1 MAPVA
6 TESTAHADGRVG
18 RRIENYAGFWQK
30 DLSKE
35 AGQDTE
41 NRLANYTDVING
53 ECFVSC
59 RVVHF
64 PLRLSPASSVVA
76 CWLLVRSGSVSY
88 RCARH

>member
-30 DLSKE
+30 DLSQE
-35 AGQDTE
+35 DGQDTE

-53 ECFVSC
+53 EFFLRSSLCMCSVLFAAYLSLWGVGRKCRKMSC
-59 RVVHF
+59 
-64 PLRLSPASSVVA
+64 SA
-76 CWLLVRSGSVSY
+76 RST
-88 RCARH
+88 

>member
-53 ECFVSC
+53 ECFVLCRLPAPSC
-59 RVVHF
+59 S
-64 PLRLSPASSVVA
+64 SPAF
-76 CWLLVRSGSVSY
+76 
-88 RCARH
+88 ARWSMFHSERGGA